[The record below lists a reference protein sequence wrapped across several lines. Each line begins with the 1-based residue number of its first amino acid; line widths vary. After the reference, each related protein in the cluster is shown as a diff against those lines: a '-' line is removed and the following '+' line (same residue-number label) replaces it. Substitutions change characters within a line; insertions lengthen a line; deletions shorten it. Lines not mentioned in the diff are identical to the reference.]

1 MSVYQ
6 KKNGKWYCNGRVNS
20 ERYHNLCIGAKTEKE
35 AKAIEDGIRFQ
46 IRQEQLGLVKKE
58 EKIRVYSVKFMC
70 KKYLEY
76 SEATKLTYKK
86 DVTHTNFFL
95 SFFGENK
102 DILEILPI
110 DIEKMKIQL
119 KTHKNKRGEYLSNA
133 TVNRYLSSL
142 KKAYNVMIKNKY
154 IHYNPCN
161 EVEKLVEDCKRD
173 VVIPQNIQKEFLRA
187 LPSRLHRVFALIG
200 IHTGLRKM
208 NIFKLTKNQVYLN
221 ERCIKIPKT
230 GNKGKKYLVI
240 PLNRLMVRIIR
251 PYYNNAEDYLF
262 LNSETGKPFTTILK
276 AIKTAGKKVGI
287 EDLHFHD
294 LRRTFGTR
302 LNQKNVNLR
311 VIQELL
317 GHSDVSTT
325 QRYLSVAASDK
336 ECAVES
342 LI

>member
-1 MSVYQ
+1 MGVYQ
-6 KKNGKWYCNGRVNS
+6 KKNGKWYCRGQI
-20 ERYHNLCIGAKTEKE
+20 EETRYHKLCDGARTEKE
-35 AKAIEDGIRFQ
+35 AIAIEDGLRFQ
-46 IRQEQLGLVKKE
+46 IRQEQLGLIKKE
-58 EKIRVYSVKFMC
+58 EKVTVYPVKFMI

-76 SEATKLTYKK
+76 SKAVKVTHKK

-95 SFFGENK
+95 SFFGANK

-110 DIEKMKIQL
+110 DIERMKLEL
-119 KTHKNKRGEYLSNA
+119 KSHKNKKGEYLSNA

-154 IHYNPCN
+154 INYNPCN
-161 EVEKLVEDCKRD
+161 EVQKLTEDSKRD
-173 VVIPQNIQKEFLRA
+173 VVVPKDIQKAFLRA
-187 LPSRLHRVFALIG
+187 LPTKLHRVLVLIA
-200 IHTGLRKM
+200 IHTGLRKN
-208 NIFKLTKNQVYLN
+208 NIFLLTKKQVFLN
-221 ERCIKIPKT
+221 EKCIKIQKT
-230 GNKGKKYLVI
+230 GNKGRKYLII
-240 PLNRLMVRIIR
+240 PLNRLMMKVIK
-251 PYYNNAEDYLF
+251 PYYNNASDYLF
-262 LNSETGKPFTTILK
+262 LNPETGKPFTTILR

-294 LRRTFGTR
+294 LRRTFGTM
-302 LNQKNVNLR
+302 LSQKNVNLR